1 MTINWSVGLQG
12 DSEAGVVEILQND
25 LDLNTA
31 FPNLNVATD
40 LVGYSAGRHWVE
52 VARKGGNSSPWQKV
66 DKPRIDFYIYGDTRA
81 NAHDIGQ
88 LVLKAMFEAQGNY
101 VGKGIRLQV
110 VKVESGL
117 TRVPDKFND
126 ASRYVLALRLTV
138 TPE

>member
-1 MTINWSVGLQG
+1 MVAFDVPLQG
-12 DSEAGVVEILQND
+12 DSEAGVVEILQTNTA
-25 LDLNTA
+25 LTTA
-31 FPNLNVATD
+31 FPTLRVTTD
-40 LVGYSAGRHWVE
+40 LVGYSAGMHWVE

-66 DKPRIDFYIYGDTRA
+66 DKPRIDFYIYADTRA

-88 LVLKAMFEAQGNY
+88 LVLKAMFEAQTNY

-126 ASRYVLALRLTV
+126 AARFVLSLRLTV